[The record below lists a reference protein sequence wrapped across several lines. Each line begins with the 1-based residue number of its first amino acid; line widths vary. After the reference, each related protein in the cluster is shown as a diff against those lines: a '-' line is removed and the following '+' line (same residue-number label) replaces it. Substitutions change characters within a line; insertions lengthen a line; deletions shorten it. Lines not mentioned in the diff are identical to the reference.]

1 MNALKKIMQTGYLKT
16 NWLLE
21 NKLATWKQTG
31 YLKTNWLLENKLATW
46 KQILSTELKSTK
58 VLTRHN
64 EPIKT
69 YPKEVDPYK

>member
-1 MNALKKIMQTGYLKT
+1 MNALKKII
-16 NWLLE
+16 
-21 NKLATWKQTG
+21 QTG

-64 EPIKT
+64 EPIMT